1 MLLAIKVEHRGS
13 SLGSSAMVLH
23 RAPQD
28 GLLIGS
34 WDKRM
39 PIAQT
44 DQKNVKE
51 ASRGD
56 ISGGYQNA
64 LNKGDSIAED
74 VWDCQ

>member
-1 MLLAIKVEHRGS
+1 
-13 SLGSSAMVLH
+13 MVLH
-23 RAPQD
+23 RAAQD

-56 ISGGYQNA
+56 SGGYQNA